1 MESVPPSKVFANQV
15 GGHPGVTTTEDG
27 SLLIKPT
34 LPSEIAF
41 YQALLTD
48 PRCENLRDFVP
59 EFYGTLKLEGRVE
72 NEAGGLDMNAIKPSI
87 VLENLAHTFAK
98 PNILDIKLGTVLFDE
113 DATQE
118 KRERMERVAAETT
131 SKETGMRL
139 TGFQVSL
146 PTAYVIFPLA
156 ADNCAQVYDLAADK
170 PVVTAKAYG
179 KSVKPA
185 DLPDGFA
192 RFFPLVAPAYPT
204 DSAQPTTSAGA
215 LHATGLPSEILL
227 PILNALLL
235 DVEEIL
241 DVMKDIELRMIGG
254 SLLIVY
260 EADWE
265 RAREGLRLL
274 REAEKRAEAD
284 VDRDT
289 SEDEEDED
297 TDEDE
302 IEDAVGPPFVAR
314 LIDFAHTKLVP
325 GRGPDEGVLRG
336 LLTVADLLRG
346 RIAQV
351 EAVSVNTLT
360 SS

>member
-72 NEAGGLDMNAIKPSI
+72 NEAGGLDMNAIKPLEGVPESEKESI

-139 TGFQVSL
+139 TGF
-146 PTAYVIFPLA
+146 
-156 ADNCAQVYDLAADK
+156 QVYDLAADK

-241 DVMKDIELRMIGG
+241 DVMKDIELRMVGG